1 MKHKKHLL
9 LFIATITISLIV
21 IGCTYSAISGKS
33 LQADFM
39 SQLLMNLPF
48 CIVIGFIDLGIIYTT
63 YKKLKGRS
71 NLLRIMIDTVLTT
84 FICMLITGL
93 LNYLLSSTFHLLKSI
108 LPIIP
113 WNLIVVL
120 QIEIFFYNLQQ
131 TEIEKEK
138 ALYQFK
144 VLKNQIN
151 PHFLFN
157 SLNILASLAY
167 QDASKTN
174 LFAKKLSS
182 VYRYLL
188 TTQEQQTVTL
198 EEELDFVDSYLYLEH
213 IRFGD
218 SFHVEI
224 TNHHGNNNRLVIP
237 ASVQMLVENAL
248 KHNISTT
255 KSPLRIDIAIGDNEI
270 TVSNNLQLRNYVHQ
284 NGTGLQNLQRQYAL
298 YNKRIEIIKNEKEF
312 IVRMPFIPIFLFSGN
327 RAPFF

>member
-1 MKHKKHLL
+1 MMKYKKYIFLFIVTILISLVAIESAYYLVSERSILDNFIPLL
-9 LFIATITISLIV
+9 LL
-21 IGCTYSAISGKS
+21 
-33 LQADFM
+33 
-39 SQLLMNLPF
+39 NLPF
-48 CIVIGFIDLGIIYTT
+48 CIAIGFIDLGIIYMI
-63 YKKLKGRS
+63 YKRFKNRS
-71 NLLRIMIDTVLTT
+71 NVIRILIDVVFTTLLGV
-84 FICMLITGL
+84 LITGFA
-93 LNYLLSSTFHLLKSI
+93 NYILSSTSNFIKDS

-113 WNLIVVL
+113 WNWIIVL
-120 QIEIFFYNLQQ
+120 QIEIFFYNLRQ
-131 TEIEKEK
+131 TEMEKEK

-144 VLKNQIN
+144 ILKNQIN

-167 QDASKTN
+167 QDAAKTN
-174 LFAKKLSS
+174 SFAKKLSS

-198 EEELDFVDSYLYLEH
+198 EEELNFVDSYLYLEY

-224 TNHHGNNNRLVIP
+224 TNNQQNNNRLVIP

-255 KSPLRIDIAIGDNEI
+255 KSPLLINIAIDDNEMI
-270 TVSNNLQLRNYVHQ
+270 VSNNLQLRNYVNQ

-298 YNKRIEIIKNEKEF
+298 YNKHIEIIKNEKEF
-312 IVRMPFIPIFLFSGN
+312 IVRMPFIN
-327 RAPFF
+327 